1 MSSEKSYYRNFV
13 TMFSGNVVS
22 QIIPILI
29 APILARL
36 FSPDDFAIYSNFL
49 AIAGMMGIV
58 AAGRLELAIPITK
71 SKKEAQDVVISGLLI
86 TLALAVLSLVFP
98 LFSGF
103 FGQLYDSRELEKFLI
118 YVPIAVLTFGAL
130 GVTTNWVLK
139 FKKYNAISFSKIGQS
154 LVGNALSAL
163 FGYAGWGIE
172 GLIYGWFAGQVIGTL
187 VLLLFMDFPTEKP
200 NYTITSFKTTVREY
214 KDFPLINSLHAF
226 TDIFATQFLLFWII
240 TFSFGL
246 TELGLFAMMF
256 KYVRAPISLVTTS
269 VSQIFFAEV
278 SSAISRN
285 ESPVPILKK
294 TLSTSVAFSIPF
306 ILVIFLLGPELF
318 EWYLGE
324 EWRLSGVYAKMISP
338 MLFLLFVLSPISSIP
353 ILMNK
358 QRKAYLFAFI
368 GYVLTLSSFWL
379 AAYLELTFERALLVY
394 SLVFAAFQL
403 FYLYWMYSLIKVAH
417 ARSH

>member
-1 MSSEKSYYRNFV
+1 MNKQKSYYQNFV
-13 TMFSGNVVS
+13 TMFSGNMVS
-22 QIIPILI
+22 QIIPLLV
-29 APILARL
+29 APILTRL
-36 FSPDDFAIYSNFL
+36 FSPNDFAIYSNFL
-49 AIAGMMGIV
+49 AIATMMGIV

-71 SKKEAQDVVISGLLI
+71 DKKQAQDVVITGLII
-86 TLALAVLSLVFP
+86 TLGLTAFSLVFP

-103 FGQLYDSRELEKFLI
+103 FGDLYESPELEGFLI

-130 GVTTNWVLK
+130 GVATNWVLK
-139 FKKYNAISFSKIGQS
+139 FKKYSAISFSKIGQS
-154 LVGNALSAL
+154 LFGNGLSAL
-163 FGYAGWGIE
+163 FGYLGWGIE
-172 GLIYGWFAGQVIGTL
+172 GLIYGWFAGQVIGTTI
-187 VLLLFMDFPTEKP
+187 LLLFMDKP
-200 NYTITSFKTTVREY
+200 EQRTAYTVTTFKSTFGEY

-226 TDIFATQFLLFWII
+226 TDIFASQFLLFWII

-256 KYVRAPISLVTTS
+256 KYVRAPITLVTSS

-278 SSAISRN
+278 SSAINRN
-285 ESPVPILKK
+285 ESPIPILKK
-294 TLSTSVAFSIPF
+294 TLSTSIAFSIPF

-358 QRKAYLFAFI
+358 QGWAYFFAFL
-368 GYVLTLSSFWL
+368 GYSLTLSSFWVS
-379 AAYLELTFERALLVY
+379 ASMGMEFESALLVY
-394 SLVFAAFQL
+394 SLVFALFQL
-403 FYLYWMYSLIKVAH
+403 FYLYWMYTLIKVAH
-417 ARSH
+417 ARSN

>member
-1 MSSEKSYYRNFV
+1 MSANKSYYRNFV

-29 APILARL
+29 APVLARL

-49 AIAGMMGIV
+49 AIAGMMGII

-71 SKKEAQDVVISGLLI
+71 SKKEAQEVVITGFVI
-86 TLALAVLSLVFP
+86 TLVLAAVSAIFP
-98 LFSGF
+98 IFSDF
-103 FGQLYDSRELEKFLI
+103 FGDLYDSPRLEEFLV
-118 YVPIAVLTFGAL
+118 YVPIAVITFGIL
-130 GVTTNWVLK
+130 GVATNWVLK

-154 LVGNALSAL
+154 LVGNVLSAAL
-163 FGYAGWGIE
+163 GYAGWGIE
-172 GLIYGWFAGQVIGTL
+172 GLILGWFAGQIIGTI
-187 VLLLFMDFPTEKP
+187 VLLIFMDRPEDRP
-200 NYTITSFKTTVREY
+200 NYSITTFKSTLGEY

-278 SSAISRN
+278 SSALTRG

-294 TLSTSVAFSIPF
+294 TLSTSIAFSIPF
-306 ILVIFLLGPELF
+306 ILVIFVLGPDLF
-318 EWYLGE
+318 EWYLGK
-324 EWRLSGVYAKMISP
+324 EWRFSGVYAQMICP
-338 MLFLLFVLSPISSIP
+338 MLFLLFILSPISSIP

-358 QRKAYLFAFI
+358 QRLAYLFAFI
-368 GYVLTLSSFWL
+368 GYALTLGAFYFVSIIGLSF
-379 AAYLELTFERALLVY
+379 ESALLVY
-394 SLVFAAFQL
+394 SLVFAVFQL

-417 ARSH
+417 ARSN